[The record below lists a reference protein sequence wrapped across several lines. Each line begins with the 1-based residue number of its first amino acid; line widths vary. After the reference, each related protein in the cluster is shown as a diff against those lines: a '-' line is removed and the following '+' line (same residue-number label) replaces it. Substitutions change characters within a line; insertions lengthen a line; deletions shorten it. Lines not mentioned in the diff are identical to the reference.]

1 MFWLSMALFG
11 YLYAQR
17 EQGQTLFILIALFVL
32 IAFVSILC
40 HELGHALTGRKFS
53 GYRPEISLVA
63 FGGLASFPGASFT
76 KWKHVIM
83 VAAGPFTNF
92 LLAAL
97 FFVATLF
104 LLPHLDPDGSTLL
117 TKFFSLGLVINI
129 IWGIFNLIPVF
140 PLDGGQIMHSFIRNQ
155 HLAHTI
161 SLVIAIL
168 MIAWGISMGAI
179 FMVMLFAFMGY
190 QNYEIMQAIRPR
202 R

>member
-1 MFWLSMALFG
+1 MALFG
-11 YLYAQR
+11 YLINQKA
-17 EQGQTLFILIALFVL
+17 QGQALFILIALFVL
-32 IAFVSILC
+32 IAFLSILC
-40 HELGHALTGRKFS
+40 HELGHALTGRKFTRC
-53 GYRPEISLVA
+53 RPEISLVA

-92 LLAAL
+92 FLAVV
-97 FFVATLF
+97 FYVSSHF
-104 LLPHLDPDGSTLL
+104 LLPRLDPEGSTLI
-117 TKFFSLGLVINI
+117 TEFFRLGLVINI

-155 HLAHTI
+155 RLAHTI

-168 MIAWGISMGAI
+168 MIAWGISTAQLFI
-179 FMVMLFAFMGY
+179 VILFAFMGY

-202 R
+202 K